1 VRRLWSNKCV
11 GVLREWYMVVVK
23 KWYIGCV
30 QEVVH
35 RLWARMWYMVVF
47 KGVVHRL
54 CSGSG
59 T

>member
-11 GVLREWYMVVVK
+11 GVLREWYIGCVQEVVHRLWSGMWYMVVVK

-30 QEVVH
+30 Q
-35 RLWARMWYMVVF
+35 
-47 KGVVHRL
+47 GVVHRL